1 MLYNQERRLHEAIE
15 RLERK
20 IETMSTNVNAGL
32 AALQQADTDLAAAV
46 TANTAETQAA
56 LTDIQELTAELA
68 SNEDPAVQNIAAD
81 IETKISALQAS
92 TAALTAAVTPPTPP
106 TPAV

>member
-46 TANTAETQAA
+46 TANTAET
-56 LTDIQELTAELA
+56 
-68 SNEDPAVQNIAAD
+68 
-81 IETKISALQAS
+81 
-92 TAALTAAVTPPTPP
+92 
-106 TPAV
+106 